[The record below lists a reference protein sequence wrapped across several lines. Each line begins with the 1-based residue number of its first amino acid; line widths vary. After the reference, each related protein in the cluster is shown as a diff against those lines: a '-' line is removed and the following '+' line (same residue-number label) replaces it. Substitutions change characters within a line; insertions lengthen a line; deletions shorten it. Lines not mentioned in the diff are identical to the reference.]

1 VGIDL
6 LACGLVHCLNG
17 TLVAEHVWQV
27 TVLNKGLGNTR
38 NILGRHLLCL
48 TDRSLSLVKMT
59 QEERAETYEFSV
71 SVCSSLCRSHFIVL
85 CCFSCAKAKCVLQ
98 LVSIRRCGRSDC
110 FFYMEVGRS
119 SCTGEGELWMQ
130 TEDTNIADNMYAAIL
145 Q

>member
-1 VGIDL
+1 
-6 LACGLVHCLNG
+6 
-17 TLVAEHVWQV
+17 VWQV

-48 TDRSLSLVKMT
+48 TDRSLSLVKLT
-59 QEERAETYEFSV
+59 QEQRAETYEFSV
-71 SVCSSLCRSHFIVL
+71 SVSVPVVPSASFYSIVPFMLCDVR
-85 CCFSCAKAKCVLQ
+85 VLQ